1 MWQPSCQNSRI
12 VRREKKR
19 IVATKLP
26 KFKGK
31 EEKKKV
37 MKKIKNFGNQ
47 VVENESKKKK
57 KKTKGVVL
65 YSKRGKTGGVG
76 QLGLR
81 VKRVMGQ
88 NGSIGSWVK
97 SRRVDPYFSNKFF
110 FFFEIDAICQLFI
123 NSLIVIRFS
132 LVIL

>member
-1 MWQPSCQNSRI
+1 MR
-12 VRREKKR
+12 V
-19 IVATKLP
+19 
-26 KFKGK
+26 
-31 EEKKKV
+31 
-37 MKKIKNFGNQ
+37 
-47 VVENESKKKK
+47 KKK

-65 YSKRGKTGGVG
+65 YSKRGKTGGFG

-97 SRRVDPYFSNKFF
+97 SRRVDPYFSNNFF